1 MLRIA
6 GAVTLCLAIAALVW
20 MAALKAREV
29 LVDEEADN
37 AGAAVVLLIVIA
49 GSAAAFPSRP
59 APVQLAPFRPALS
72 RRVPFR
78 SSFPYG

>member
-49 GSAAAFPSRP
+49 GSAAAYLITSE
-59 APVQLAPFRPALS
+59 VL
-72 RRVPFR
+72 
-78 SSFPYG
+78 G